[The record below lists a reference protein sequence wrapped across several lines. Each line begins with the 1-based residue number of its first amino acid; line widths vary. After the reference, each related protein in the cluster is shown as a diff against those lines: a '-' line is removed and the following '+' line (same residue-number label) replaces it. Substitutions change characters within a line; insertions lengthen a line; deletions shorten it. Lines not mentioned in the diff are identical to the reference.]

1 MVIYK
6 GDDLFNAVVVS
17 LDLLGVVFQ
26 IPESAFNLKE
36 VTITITLK
44 QQIDQRKN
52 FTKPHKYTNY
62 NSYGST

>member
-17 LDLLGVVFQ
+17 LALLGVVFH
-26 IPESAFNLKE
+26 ITERAFNLKE
-36 VTITITLK
+36 VMILTTLK

-52 FTKPHKYTNY
+52 FTEPHEY
-62 NSYGST
+62 NDYKLWID